1 MVDKNKMM
9 ESLSKNLPA
18 EKKAQPVAVPEQ
30 NKDITDDYSYSREKY
45 KGILD
50 RGEEALDGMM
60 QLAAESEHPRAYEV
74 LSHMLKNMADVT
86 DKLMDL
92 QKKKQDL
99 SGEKPSSDQPQTM
112 TQNNVFVGSTTDL
125 QRMLLDDL
133 KIKEDPEVINVETP
147 TDK

>member
-1 MVDKNKMM
+1 MVDKKKMM

-18 EKKAQPVAVPEQ
+18 EKKPQQVVL
-30 NKDITDDYSYSREKY
+30 NKDIKDDYDYSRDKY

-60 QLAAESEHPRAYEV
+60 QLASESEHPRAYEV
-74 LSHMLKNMADVT
+74 LSGMLKNMADVT

-92 QKKKQDL
+92 QKKKKEL
-99 SGEKPSSDQPQTM
+99 TKEEEKQIPPGL

-125 QRMLLDDL
+125 QRMLLDNN
-133 KIKEDPEVINVETP
+133 KSEVIDVN

>member
-1 MVDKNKMM
+1 MVDKSKIM
-9 ESLSKNLPA
+9 ESLSKNLPQ
-18 EKKAQPVAVPEQ
+18 EKQVVAIPEQ
-30 NKDITDDYSYSREKY
+30 NRDIKDDYEYSRVKY

-74 LSHMLKNMADVT
+74 LSGMLKNMADVT

-92 QKKKQDL
+92 QKKKTDL
-99 SGEKPSSDQPQTM
+99 TKEEEKEKPKQL

-125 QRMLLDDL
+125 QRMLLDKAGDT
-133 KIKEDPEVINVETP
+133 IDVDPNE
-147 TDK
+147 

>member
-9 ESLSKNLPA
+9 ESLSKNMPA
-18 EKKAQPVAVPEQ
+18 EKKPQSVDVPVQ

-45 KGILD
+45 RGILD

-74 LSHMLKNMADVT
+74 LSGMLKNMADVT

-99 SGEKPSSDQPQTM
+99 SGEKPAGEQPKAL
-112 TQNNVFVGSTTDL
+112 TQNNVFVGSTTEL

-133 KIKEDPEVINVETP
+133 KIKDSEVIDVEKP
-147 TDK
+147 TN

>member
-1 MVDKNKMM
+1 MVNTMVDKNKLMN
-9 ESLSKNLPA
+9 SLSKNLPA
-18 EKKAQPVAVPEQ
+18 EKQSQPVAIPEQ
-30 NKDITDDYSYSREKY
+30 NKDIQDDYSYSREKY

-74 LSHMLKNMADVT
+74 LSGMLKNMADVT

-92 QKKKQDL
+92 QNKKAKLQEQQP
-99 SGEKPSSDQPQTM
+99 EKPAGGSM

-125 QRMLLDDL
+125 QRMLLNNKSDIIDG
-133 KIKEDPEVINVETP
+133 DS
-147 TDK
+147 TD

>member
-1 MVDKNKMM
+1 MVDKNKLMN
-9 ESLSKNLPA
+9 SLSKNLPA
-18 EKKAQPVAVPEQ
+18 EKQSQPIAIPEQ
-30 NKDITDDYSYSREKY
+30 NKDIQDDYSYSREKY

-74 LSHMLKNMADVT
+74 LSGMLKNMADVT

-92 QKKKQDL
+92 QNKKAKLQEQQP
-99 SGEKPSSDQPQTM
+99 EKPAGGNM

-125 QRMLLDDL
+125 QRMLLNNKSDIIDG
-133 KIKEDPEVINVETP
+133 DS
-147 TDK
+147 TD